1 VLTAW
6 NGGDKINATLSSNV
20 TIDNRGVITRT
31 YTSLKAAAEEN
42 SQSRVFGGVSITFHM
57 SGYSMRRLCQG
68 LS

>member
-1 VLTAW
+1 LTAW
-6 NGGDKINATLSSNV
+6 NGGDKINATVSSNV

-42 SQSRVFGGVSITFHM
+42 SQSRVFGGVCITAAFGATGG
-57 SGYSMRRLCQG
+57 SDGTVYE